1 MSKEDDIVHLLLLTE
16 TQNEGE
22 QLVSLLR
29 NRGLATRAHHISSGE
44 DLESNLKSRD
54 WDLLLAQS
62 EAHGMTAQGCIE
74 AIRKGGRQFPMIILS
89 PAADSDT
96 ITAGLRLGASDV
108 VPAGEDERLSL
119 VIQRELAGLAD
130 RKRRIR
136 AENSL
141 EEIDKRC
148 QLLLHSS
155 RDAISYVHDGMHI
168 YANETY
174 MEMFGYEDPEEL
186 ECTPL
191 VDLIK
196 PDSLDKLKER
206 LKKVSTGGSMEEE
219 FDCGCVNAAGNEF
232 SGRMFLSPA
241 RYDGEACTQV
251 LIRTSS
257 VDSAE
262 FEERLKEATSQD
274 PLTGLF
280 NRPYFNGEIEKA
292 VEKAKAGS
300 ENFALLYV
308 GIDQFDKTRAEMGMA
323 AGDRILKQ
331 IGDILQKICGSDKLI
346 ARFADDVFTAMVPCE
361 DGVKAVELG
370 RNIQQTIA
378 ENLFEVQDKTA
389 RATASVGVSIIDK
402 LTPSANEAVTR
413 AHSAVEKV
421 RDTSGGNGVHLYD
434 PAKDSGAGGSV
445 SQVEKLQRAVEGER
459 FKVMFQPVI
468 SLMGETEEI
477 YEATMRML
485 EEDSDD
491 ELPPGK
497 FLEIAA
503 EAGLGA
509 QIDRWA
515 TLNCIKTLAGHRA
528 RGHETTLFINLTHAS
543 LTDGTFADW
552 VAKAVKA
559 SRLPPECL
567 VYQFREMEVV
577 NYLKKGKE
585 TLNAIRNIG
594 CRICLKHFQGSD
606 ASFDLFNHF
615 GSDFIK
621 IDGSFTRAMEKPEGK
636 EEMRELVKK
645 LQELEKTVIVP
656 MVENANMIPTL
667 FSAGVKFIQGYYFQA
682 PMDSMD
688 FNFAGEES

>member
-29 NRGLATRAHHISSGE
+29 NRGHATRAHHISSGE
-44 DLESNLKSRD
+44 DLQNNLQGKE

-74 AIRKGGRQFPMIILS
+74 AIRKSGKQFPMIILS
-89 PAADSDT
+89 PAGDSDT
-96 ITAGLRLGASDV
+96 ITAGLQLGASDV

-119 VIQRELAGLAD
+119 VIQRELAALGD
-130 RKRRIR
+130 RKKRIR
-136 AENSL
+136 AEISL

-196 PDSLDKLKER
+196 PDSLDQLKER

-219 FDCGCVNAAGNEF
+219 FDCACVNAEGNDF

-280 NRPYFNGEIEKA
+280 NRPHFNGEIEKA
-292 VEKAKAGS
+292 VEKAKAGG
-300 ENFALLYV
+300 ENLALLYV

-331 IGDILQKICGSDKLI
+331 IAEILKKVCGSDKLI
-346 ARFADDVFTAMVPCE
+346 ARFADDVFTALVPCE
-361 DGVKAVELG
+361 DGTKAVELG
-370 RNIQQTIA
+370 TNLQKTIA
-378 ENLFEVQDKTA
+378 DNLFEVQDKTA

-421 RDTSGGNGVHLYD
+421 RDASGGNGVHLYD

-515 TLNCIKTLAGHRA
+515 TLNCIKTLAAHRG

-543 LTDGTFADW
+543 LTDSNFADW

-567 VYQFREMEVV
+567 VYQFRELEVV

-585 TLNAIRNIG
+585 TLNAIRDIG

-621 IDGSFTRAMEKPEGK
+621 VDGSFTRAMEKPEGK

-645 LQELEKTVIVP
+645 LQEAEKTVIVP

-688 FNFAGEES
+688 FNFAGEE